1 MADHGA
7 SWTDNGGP
15 WRFVDGQWR
24 TMALRG
30 RTMALFEGTKSNQL
44 YKNGVLNG
52 ETRFGVVFLRKLQQK
67 IHKICFLGLFFPFL
81 LISDAI
87 GCTITSSM
95 KKGFLDSCARN
106 ARTRRRQ
113 PKFFRSACASYHT
126 TTHSGLLPSQSF
138 PILLGK

>member
-30 RTMALFEGTKSNQL
+30 RTMALSGRTMALFEGTKSNQL

-52 ETRFGVVFLRKLQQK
+52 ETRFGGVFLRKLQK
-67 IHKICFLGLFFPFL
+67 N
-81 LISDAI
+81 
-87 GCTITSSM
+87 T
-95 KKGFLDSCARN
+95 
-106 ARTRRRQ
+106 
-113 PKFFRSACASYHT
+113 
-126 TTHSGLLPSQSF
+126 
-138 PILLGK
+138 